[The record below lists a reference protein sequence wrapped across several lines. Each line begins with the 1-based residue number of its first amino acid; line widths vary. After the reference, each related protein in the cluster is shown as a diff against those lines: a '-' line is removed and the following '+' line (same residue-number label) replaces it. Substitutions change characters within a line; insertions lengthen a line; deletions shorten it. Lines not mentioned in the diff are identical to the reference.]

1 VAAVPDN
8 RVLEPDID
16 RKVTSMAKDVP
27 PPITEDDREATV
39 TRLQEAF
46 AEGHISHA
54 EMDAHLQTVLTAK
67 TPGDL
72 APVLASLPDTNTGR
86 TLILAGK
93 SGRFRRRGAWRVPRV
108 LKVESEYGKVDLDLS
123 RAIFEN
129 RVVDIELQLRFG
141 RARITLPDYAV
152 VDIDDLSTVWKQPI
166 YKIPQRFDAGGP
178 RIRISGTM
186 EYGRLKI
193 RHKAH

>member
-1 VAAVPDN
+1 MPNDA
-8 RVLEPDID
+8 
-16 RKVTSMAKDVP
+16 P

-46 AEGHISHA
+46 ADGHISHA
-54 EMDAHLQTVLTAK
+54 EMDDHLQAVLTAK
-67 TPGDL
+67 TSGDL

-86 TLILAGK
+86 TLILTGK
-93 SGRFRRRGAWRVPRV
+93 NGRFRRRGAWRVPRV
-108 LKVESEYGKVDLDLS
+108 LKVESEYGKVDLDMS

-129 RVVDIELQLRFG
+129 PVVDIELQLRFG
-141 RARITLPDYAV
+141 RARITLPDDAV

-166 YKIPQRFDAGGP
+166 YEIPQRFDAGGP
-178 RIRISGTM
+178 RIRICGTM

>member
-1 VAAVPDN
+1 LNQTLIEKVAPMPN
-8 RVLEPDID
+8 
-16 RKVTSMAKDVP
+16 DVP
-27 PPITEDDREATV
+27 RPITEDDREATV

-54 EMDAHLQTVLTAK
+54 EMDDHLQVVLTAK

-86 TLILAGK
+86 TVLLAGN
-93 SGRFRRRGAWRVPRV
+93 GRFGRRGAWRVPRV
-108 LKVESEYGKVDLDLS
+108 LKIESEYGKVDLDLS

-129 RVVDIELQLRFG
+129 PVIDIELQLRFG
-141 RARITLPDYAV
+141 RARITLPDDAV

-166 YKIPQRFDAGGP
+166 YKTPQRLEGGGP
-178 RIRISGTM
+178 RIRIFGTM

>member
-1 VAAVPDN
+1 MPN
-8 RVLEPDID
+8 EL
-16 RKVTSMAKDVP
+16 P
-27 PPITEDDREATV
+27 PRLTEGDREATI

-54 EMDAHLQTVLTAK
+54 EMDAHLQAVLTAK

-72 APVLASLPDTNTGR
+72 VPVLASLPGPNPGR
-86 TLILAGK
+86 AVTLAGK

-108 LKVESEYGKVDLDLS
+108 LKVESEFGKVDLDLS

-129 RVVDIELQLRFG
+129 PVVDIELQLRFG
-141 RARITLPDYAV
+141 RATITLPYDAV
-152 VDIDDLSTVWKQPI
+152 VDIDDLTTVWKQPI
-166 YKIPQRFDAGGP
+166 YETPQRFDAGGP
-178 RIRISGTM
+178 RIRIFGTM
-186 EYGRLKI
+186 EFGRLRI

>member
-1 VAAVPDN
+1 VI
-8 RVLEPDID
+8 E
-16 RKVTSMAKDVP
+16 KVTSMPNNVP
-27 PPITEDDREATV
+27 PPITEDDREATI

-54 EMDAHLQTVLTAK
+54 EMDAHLQAVLTAK
-67 TPGDL
+67 TRGEL
-72 APVLASLPDTNTGR
+72 TPVLASLPDTNTGR

-108 LKVESEYGKVDLDLS
+108 LKVESEYGKLDLDLS
-123 RAIFEN
+123 QAVFEN
-129 RVVDIELQLRFG
+129 PVVDIELQLRFG
-141 RARITLPDYAV
+141 RARITLPDDAV
-152 VDIDDLSTVWKQPI
+152 VDMDDLSTVWKQPI
-166 YKIPQRFDAGGP
+166 YQTPQLYKTPQRFEAGGP

-193 RHKAH
+193 RHKAY

>member
-1 VAAVPDN
+1 LN
-8 RVLEPDID
+8 QTLIE
-16 RKVTSMAKDVP
+16 KVTSMPNDLP

-46 AEGHISHA
+46 AEGRISHA
-54 EMDAHLQTVLTAK
+54 EMDAHLQAVLTAK

-86 TLILAGK
+86 TVTLAGT

-108 LKVESEYGKVDLDLS
+108 LKIESEYGKVDLDFS
-123 RAIFEN
+123 QAIFEN
-129 RVVDIELQLRFG
+129 PVVDIELQLRFG
-141 RARITLPDYAV
+141 RAKITLPNDAV
-152 VDIDDLSTVWKQPI
+152 VDIDDLKTDWKQPI
-166 YKIPQRFDAGGP
+166 YKTPQRSEAGGP
-178 RIRISGTM
+178 RIRIFGTM

>member
-1 VAAVPDN
+1 MPND
-8 RVLEPDID
+8 P
-16 RKVTSMAKDVP
+16 P

-54 EMDAHLQTVLTAK
+54 EMDDHLQAVLTAT

-72 APVLASLPDTNTGR
+72 APVLASLPDTNMGR

-93 SGRFRRRGAWRVPRV
+93 SGRFRRHGAWRVPRV
-108 LKVESEYGKVDLDLS
+108 LKVESEYGKVDLDMS
-123 RAIFEN
+123 RAIFESP
-129 RVVDIELQLRFG
+129 VVDIELQLRFG
-141 RARITLPDYAV
+141 RARITLPDDAV
-152 VDIDDLSTVWKQPI
+152 VDIDDLSTIWKQPI
-166 YKIPQRFDAGGP
+166 YEIPQRFDAGGP
-178 RIRISGTM
+178 RIRIFGTM

>member
-1 VAAVPDN
+1 MWN
-8 RVLEPDID
+8 
-16 RKVTSMAKDVP
+16 DVP
-27 PPITEDDREATV
+27 PRITEDDREATV
-39 TRLQEAF
+39 RRLQEAF

-54 EMDAHLQTVLTAK
+54 EMDDHLQAVLTAK
-67 TPGDL
+67 TPEDL
-72 APVLASLPDTNTGR
+72 VPVLASLPDTNTGR

-129 RVVDIELQLRFG
+129 PVVDIELQLRFG
-141 RARITLPDYAV
+141 RARITLPDDAV
-152 VDIDDLSTVWKQPI
+152 VDIEGLSTVWKQPI
-166 YKIPQRFDAGGP
+166 YKSPQRFDAGGL

-193 RHKAH
+193 RHKAPTTYRPS

>member
-1 VAAVPDN
+1 MPN
-8 RVLEPDID
+8 
-16 RKVTSMAKDVP
+16 DVP
-27 PPITEDDREATV
+27 PRLTEDDREATV
-39 TRLQEAF
+39 RRLQEAF

-54 EMDAHLQTVLTAK
+54 EMDDHLQAVLTAK

-72 APVLASLPDTNTGR
+72 VPVLDSLPDTDTGR
-86 TLILAGK
+86 TVILAGK
-93 SGRFRRRGAWRVPRV
+93 SGRFRRRGAWRVLRV

-129 RVVDIELQLRFG
+129 PVVDIELQLRFG
-141 RARITLPDYAV
+141 RARITLPDDAV
-152 VDIDDLSTVWKQPI
+152 IDIDDLSTIWKQPI
-166 YKIPQRFDAGGP
+166 YKTPQHFDDGGP

-193 RHKAH
+193 RHNAH

>member
-1 VAAVPDN
+1 MPN
-8 RVLEPDID
+8 
-16 RKVTSMAKDVP
+16 DVP
-27 PPITEDDREATV
+27 PRITEDDREATV
-39 TRLQEAF
+39 RRLQEAF

-54 EMDAHLQTVLTAK
+54 EMDDHLRAVLTAE

-72 APVLASLPDTNTGR
+72 VPVVASLPDTNTGR

-93 SGRFRRRGAWRVPRV
+93 SGRIRRRGAWRVPRV

-129 RVVDIELQLRFG
+129 PVVDIELQLRFG
-141 RARITLPDYAV
+141 RARITLPDDAV
-152 VDIDDLSTVWKQPI
+152 VDSDDLSTVWKQPI
-166 YKIPQRFDAGGP
+166 YKTPQRLDAGGP

>member
-1 VAAVPDN
+1 MPN
-8 RVLEPDID
+8 
-16 RKVTSMAKDVP
+16 DVP
-27 PPITEDDREATV
+27 PRITEDDREATV
-39 TRLQEAF
+39 RRLQEAF

-54 EMDAHLQTVLTAK
+54 EMDDHLHAVLTAK

-72 APVLASLPDTNTGR
+72 VPVLASLPDTNTDR

-93 SGRFRRRGAWRVPRV
+93 SGRFRRRGAWLVPRV
-108 LKVESEYGKVDLDLS
+108 LKVESECGKVDLDFS

-129 RVVDIELQLRFG
+129 PVIDIELQLRSG
-141 RARITLPDYAV
+141 RARITLPDDAV
-152 VDIDDLSTVWKQPI
+152 VDIDDLSTVWKQLI
-166 YKIPQRFDAGGP
+166 YKTPQRFDAGGP

-193 RHKAH
+193 RHKAPTTYGPS

>member
-1 VAAVPDN
+1 MPND
-8 RVLEPDID
+8 L
-16 RKVTSMAKDVP
+16 P
-27 PPITEDDREATV
+27 PRLTEGDREATI

-54 EMDAHLQTVLTAK
+54 EMDAHLQAVLTAK

-72 APVLASLPDTNTGR
+72 VPVLASLPDPNTGR
-86 TLILAGK
+86 TLTLAGK
-93 SGRFRRRGAWRVPRV
+93 NGRFRRRGAWRVPRV

-129 RVVDIELQLRFG
+129 PVVDIELQLQFG
-141 RARITLPDYAV
+141 RARITLPNDAV

-166 YKIPQRFDAGGP
+166 YSPQQRFEAGGP
-178 RIRISGTM
+178 RIRISGSM